1 MGHYD
6 SKTKTVEQICD
17 RCGYDF
23 SYTAKI
29 GYPANRAYCNRCQD
43 ELRAEATVE
52 LDVDLDPRPQISQV
66 VAEVEATVDGKLP
79 IDVEIRTEE
88 RDLESTEYKEPRTL
102 GVAGWLGI
110 SGPAYT
116 VELEHPLVVKD
127 GFPHDGMTLR
137 PGSKTTWDVVW
148 DATDVFVDHG
158 YNYPRWKVEDELTTV
173 SGAPFDVDHLSA
185 TAVLDVTRDDEPLW
199 IEAETSVEL
208 PQYLVEL

>member
-1 MGHYD
+1 
-6 SKTKTVEQICD
+6 
-17 RCGYDF
+17 
-23 SYTAKI
+23 
-29 GYPANRAYCNRCQD
+29 
-43 ELRAEATVE
+43 
-52 LDVDLDPRPQISQV
+52 
-66 VAEVEATVDGKLP
+66 
-79 IDVEIRTEE
+79 
-88 RDLESTEYKEPRTL
+88 
-102 GVAGWLGI
+102 
-110 SGPAYT
+110 
-116 VELEHPLVVKD
+116 
-127 GFPHDGMTLR
+127 MTLR